1 MIFSSVI
8 FNWIFL
14 PLTLGAYYLV
24 AAQPWQKEE
33 TAQRAKNIVLLVASL
48 VFYGLGG
55 YKYLL
60 ILLAVL
66 IINYVA
72 GIFIGKLE
80 GGASK
85 AVLIAAAIADIAIL
99 FVFKYLNI
107 FVLMYENLTSGL
119 SAGKIWNNIISLTR
133 TGELAFTDIILPIG
147 ISFYI
152 FQSISYVADVR
163 RGEAKVQKNFIDYA
177 LYVSFFPQLIA
188 GPIVKYSDIEGQIR
202 YRHETTEQLSEGI
215 TRFIYGI
222 SKKVL
227 IANVV
232 GGMADE
238 IWKHK
243 IGGLGAGVTWLAA
256 ISYTLQIYYDFSG
269 YSDMAIGLGRIFGFE
284 FPENFKYP
292 YLSTSISEFWRRW
305 HITLGT
311 WFREYLYIPLGG
323 NRKGNARTYLNLF
336 IVFAVTGLWHGA
348 NMTFVVWGLYHG
360 FFMIIERLG
369 FSKVLKKCK
378 PLAHVYAVLVFVI
391 GWVLF
396 RAKDL
401 HTGLTIIKRMVLPWK
416 YTVSSHVMTMLSVQS
431 ILALI
436 LGIIGCG
443 ILQRLCETKAG
454 AAVAAKWK
462 NSAAEMVF
470 LFVIL
475 FYSMILLASG
485 AYNPFIYFQF

>member
-1 MIFSSVI
+1 MVFSSMIFLWVFLPVVLILGLLIRKQPYQNIILLLASLFFYAWGEPIYIILLVI
-8 FNWIFL
+8 TIFFNWFFGLCMEKHENGKKVFL
-14 PLTLGAYYLV
+14 ILAIVCDLG
-24 AAQPWQKEE
+24 
-33 TAQRAKNIVLLVASL
+33 LLGFFKYFNFAMEL
-48 VFYGLGG
+48 LGG
-55 YKYLL
+55 IVPSG
-60 ILLAVL
+60 ILPH
-66 IINYVA
+66 
-72 GIFIGKLE
+72 
-80 GGASK
+80 S
-85 AVLIAAAIADIAIL
+85 
-99 FVFKYLNI
+99 
-107 FVLMYENLTSGL
+107 
-119 SAGKIWNNIISLTR
+119 
-133 TGELAFTDIILPIG
+133 ELVLPIG
-147 ISFYI
+147 ISFYT
-152 FQSISYVADVR
+152 FQAMSYVIDLY
-163 RGEAKVQKNFIDYA
+163 RGEYPAQKNFLNLA
-177 LYVSFFPQLIA
+177 LYISFFPQLIA
-188 GPIVKYSDIEGQIR
+188 GPIVRYIDIEKQLVNRVITSDKIASGIR
-202 YRHETTEQLSEGI
+202 
-215 TRFIYGI
+215 RFLYGVG
-222 SKKVL
+222 KKVV
-227 IANVV
+227 IANTLAVS
-232 GGMADE
+232 GDQLFDLLPHQMSA
-238 IWKHK
+238 
-243 IGGLGAGVTWLAA
+243 GAAWVAA
-256 ISYTLQIYYDFSG
+256 IFYTLQIYYDFSG

-436 LGIIGCG
+436 FGIIGCG

-462 NSAAEMVF
+462 NSVAEMVF